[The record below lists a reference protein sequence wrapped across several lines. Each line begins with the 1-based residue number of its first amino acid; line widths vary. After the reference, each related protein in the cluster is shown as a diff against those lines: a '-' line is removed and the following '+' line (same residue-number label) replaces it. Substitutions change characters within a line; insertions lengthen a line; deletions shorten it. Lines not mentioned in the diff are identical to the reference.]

1 MLTLSLILDAVR
13 KVNDAN
19 DAETIDPSG
28 AKGEHFHSLVD
39 KVLSTSIFVINDN
52 TRAYAGTLFSCDDCD
67 HHPRHH
73 HP

>member
-1 MLTLSLILDAVR
+1 MLTFESTLFLILDAVR

-39 KVLSTSIFVINDN
+39 KVLSTSIFVINNDN
-52 TRAYAGTLFSCDDCD
+52 TRAYASTL
-67 HHPRHH
+67 
-73 HP
+73 

>member
-1 MLTLSLILDAVR
+1 MVQGADIETLSLILDAVR

-39 KVLSTSIFVINDN
+39 KVLSTSIFVINNDN
-52 TRAYAGTLFSCDDCD
+52 TRAYASTL
-67 HHPRHH
+67 
-73 HP
+73 